1 MKLISKNKVSN
12 TFSIPTW
19 LQSKGYAS
27 NFDYAKLTTY
37 AGSPV
42 YSLFRL
48 IDDKYITYAIVI
60 IDRYRYV
67 LELTK
72 GSRDVVSEFER
83 EIKETVSPTDDEV
96 ELD

>member
-19 LQSKGYAS
+19 LKSKGYTS
-27 NFDYAKLTTY
+27 NFNYAKLTTY

-48 IDDKYITYAIVI
+48 IDDKYITYAIVVI
-60 IDRYRYV
+60 VGYRYV
-67 LELTK
+67 FEMTE
-72 GSRDVVSEFER
+72 GSRNVVSEFEQ
-83 EIKETVSPTDDEV
+83 EVST
-96 ELD
+96 LI

>member
-19 LQSKGYAS
+19 LKSKGYTS
-27 NFDYAKLTTY
+27 NFNYAKLTTY
-37 AGSPV
+37 DGSPV

-48 IDDKYITYAIVI
+48 IDDKYITYAIVV
-60 IDRYRYV
+60 IDAYRYV
-67 LELTK
+67 FEMTK

-83 EIKETVSPTDDEV
+83 EIKQTVSPTDDEV